1 MPLVFFY
8 VLYNNPVDSK
18 NRIQEAGSVI
28 KPTKPIFFTHFRTP
42 TIFLLLMTT
51 LLNFALATPA
61 SAVDYHVDSDQG
73 QDTNTG
79 ISAGAAWQTLDKVNA
94 TTFQPGDRILL
105 KAGSKWSGALKPQG
119 SGAKGAP
126 VTITSYGEGA
136 KPLIDGAGAEAAI
149 SLENQQHWAIEKLEL
164 RNTVTGDRM
173 MDGFLSAKH
182 KQEGKGTKVP
192 GLRSGITV
200 KAKMSTERMAGLRIA
215 DCVFTKIDG
224 SSWQLAQPGMY
235 ANAAIHV
242 ETDAT
247 FDDVTIENNHIHD
260 IGTIGIIAWVGTGG
274 LTHKWLEI
282 DPALWGKKLLVRN
295 NRIERT
301 GADGIIVGCSIGAL
315 VEGNICFDAGI
326 NANAQPVV
334 TGNPK
339 DDAMHIAGIWV
350 DASRDAVLQFNE
362 CARVKAFD
370 IPADSNA
377 WDVDM
382 ANRGTITYQYNY
394 SHDNPAGTILLM
406 NHNPNLERVIFR
418 YNVSINDG
426 TANKFGRQIAQV
438 LPLPNT
444 KIEISNN
451 LFINTAN
458 KDGYRPSQFPGV
470 VYRNNVFSFAA
481 HEAGPA
487 TYPSGPI
494 FEANAYVGHTPI
506 VKDELKVVA
515 DPLFVNPGAAGDGI
529 KILKAFQVQAGSPL
543 VGAGAVSPD
552 PAAKDFFGNPVP
564 AKPSIGIHE
573 PSKP

>member
-1 MPLVFFY
+1 
-8 VLYNNPVDSK
+8 
-18 NRIQEAGSVI
+18 
-28 KPTKPIFFTHFRTP
+28 
-42 TIFLLLMTT
+42 MTT

-94 TTFQPGDRILL
+94 TTFKPGDRILL

-119 SGAKGAP
+119 SGAAGAP

-136 KPLIDGAGAEAAI
+136 KPVIDGAGAEAAI
-149 SLENQQHWAIEKLEL
+149 SLENQQHWTIEKLEL
-164 RNTVTGDRM
+164 RNTMTDRM
-173 MDGFLSAKH
+173 VDGFLSMKH
-182 KQEGKGTKVP
+182 KEAGNGTKVP
-192 GLRSGITV
+192 GSRSGIVV
-200 KAKMSTERMAGLRIA
+200 KAKSKERMAGLRIA

-224 SSWQLAQPGMY
+224 SSWRLAQPGMY
-235 ANAAIHV
+235 HNAAIHMNT
-242 ETDAT
+242 EAT

-274 LTHKWLEI
+274 LTHKWHEV

-301 GADGIIVGCSIGAL
+301 GADGIIVACSIGAL

-326 NANAQPVV
+326 NAEAQPVV

-339 DDAMHIAGIWV
+339 EDAMHIAGIWCI
-350 DASRDAVLQFNE
+350 ASKDAVFQFNE
-362 CARVKAFD
+362 CARVKSFE
-370 IPADSNA
+370 IPADGMA
-377 WDVDM
+377 WDIDM
-382 ANRGTITYQYNY
+382 ACRGTITYQYNY

-426 TANKFGRQIAQV
+426 TANKFGRQIAQLEQ
-438 LPLPNT
+438 LPDVQ
-444 KIEISNN
+444 ISNN

-458 KDGYRPSQFPGV
+458 KDGYKLSQFPGV
-470 VYRNNVFSFAA
+470 VYRNNVFSFAG
-481 HEAGPA
+481 HEVGPKEYWPA
-487 TYPSGPI
+487 NYPSGPI

-515 DPLFVNPGAAGDGI
+515 DPLFVNPGAARDGMET
-529 KILKAFQVQAGSPL
+529 LKGFQVPAGSPL
-543 VGAGAVSPD
+543 AAAGAVTQD

>member
-1 MPLVFFY
+1 MSLMLTAATTGTTMANDY
-8 VLYNNPVDSK
+8 YLDSASGKDK
-18 NRIQEAGSVI
+18 NAG
-28 KPTKPIFFTHFRTP
+28 T
-42 TIFLLLMTT
+42 
-51 LLNFALATPA
+51 A
-61 SAVDYHVDSDQG
+61 Q
-73 QDTNTG
+73 
-79 ISAGAAWQTLDKVNA
+79 AAPWQTLAKVNA
-94 TTFQPGDRILL
+94 TTFKPGDRILL
-105 KAGSKWSGALKPQG
+105 KAGGSWTGQLHPLG
-119 SGAKGAP
+119 SGKAGAP
-126 VTITSYGEGA
+126 ITLGSYGTGA
-136 KPLIDGAGAEAAI
+136 KPVIDGAGAEAAI

-173 MDGFLSAKH
+173 VDGFVVK
-182 KQEGKGTKVP
+182 GKGTKVP

-200 KAKMSTERMAGLRIA
+200 KAKMSKERMAGLRIA

-224 SSWQLAQPGMY
+224 SSWQRAQPGMY

-247 FDDVTIENNHIHD
+247 FDDVTIENNDIHD

-274 LTHKWLEI
+274 LTHRWAEV
-282 DPALWGKKLLVRN
+282 DPALWGKNLIVRN

-326 NANAQPVV
+326 NADAQPVV
-334 TGNPK
+334 TGDPLQ
-339 DDAMHIAGIWV
+339 DVLHIAGIWI

-362 CARVKAFD
+362 CARVKAFGT
-370 IPADSNA
+370 PADSQA

-382 ANRGTITYQYNY
+382 VNRGTITYQYNY
-394 SHDNPAGTILLM
+394 SHDNPGGTILLM

-426 TANKFGRQIAQV
+426 TANKFHHQIAQV
-438 LPLPNT
+438 LALPNT

-470 VYRNNVFSFAA
+470 VYRNNVFSFAG
-481 HEAGPA
+481 HEVGPEKYWPA
-487 TYPSGPI
+487 TYPPGPT
-494 FEANAYVGHTPI
+494 FEANAYVGHTPN

-515 DPLFVNPGAAGDGI
+515 DPLFVNPSAAGDGI
-529 KILKAFQVQAGSPL
+529 KTLKGFQVQAGSPL
-543 VGAGAVSPD
+543 VARGAVSPD
-552 PAAKDFFGNPVP
+552 PAAKDFFGNTVP